1 MQQQARCA
9 AQESAR
15 HRDLAGN
22 AHGAAAF
29 LLARDREE
37 NRIVTLRTFSFT
49 GWSWSAVFVGAIV
62 SLIFQ
67 VLLVMAGFGFGLLS
81 IDVPAAE
88 SSPTA
93 VSWAVFCWWA
103 VSGVISAFA
112 GGWAAAN
119 FSASFTPEGRAA
131 HGLMAWA
138 LATLLVIAAAGLSAS
153 NSVAGDLAGPTVSA
167 IGQYRTFENRGT
179 TRPSQAQLEQARRN
193 LALVMIGSF
202 VALLVGAGA
211 AVGGSQWLPEDAVR
225 STTFAEQRRS

>member
-1 MQQQARCA
+1 MA
-9 AQESAR
+9 
-15 HRDLAGN
+15 
-22 AHGAAAF
+22 
-29 LLARDREE
+29 
-37 NRIVTLRTFSFT
+37 VRTFSFD

-81 IDVPAAE
+81 ISVPTAE
-88 SSPTA
+88 SAPTA

-119 FSASFTPEGRAA
+119 FSPSFTAEGRAA
-131 HGLMAWA
+131 HGLVAWA
-138 LATLLVIAAAGLSAS
+138 LATLLVVAAAGLSAS
-153 NSVAGDLAGPTVSA
+153 NSIAGDLAGPTASA

-179 TRPSQAQLEQARRN
+179 TRPTQAQLEQARRN
-193 LALVMIGSF
+193 LAIVMIGSF

-211 AVGGSQWLPEDAVR
+211 AVGGSQWLPETATR
-225 STTFAEQRRS
+225 STFGRTTTEVR

>member
-1 MQQQARCA
+1 MA
-9 AQESAR
+9 
-15 HRDLAGN
+15 
-22 AHGAAAF
+22 
-29 LLARDREE
+29 
-37 NRIVTLRTFSFT
+37 VRTFSFT

-62 SLIFQ
+62 ALIFQ

-81 IDVPAAE
+81 ISVPSAE

-119 FSASFTPEGRAA
+119 FSATFTAEGRAA
-131 HGLMAWA
+131 HALVAWA
-138 LATLLVIAAAGLSAS
+138 LATLVVIAAAGLSTS
-153 NSVAGDLAGPTVSA
+153 NSIAGDLGGPSVTA

-179 TRPSQAQLEQARRN
+179 TRPSQAQLDQARRN
-193 LALVMIGSF
+193 LALAMIGSF

-211 AVGGSQWLPEDAVR
+211 AVGGSQWLPESAAR
-225 STTFAEQRRS
+225 TSFAEQHRS